1 MVNKKNGRDDSPL
14 SIEEINR
21 IDSTGLSSIDR
32 HHLRLIAHSLACFKL
47 ISHGPNSGPL
57 PKENERLKWLLAQ
70 PSLNNEKI
78 FVNNLLD
85 QLASAALQLETIAD
99 QFNISPLELT
109 LEELIKSRLRSI
121 SHEH

>member
-1 MVNKKNGRDDSPL
+1 MVESDSPL

-32 HHLRLIAHSLACFKL
+32 HHLRLIAHSLACFKS
-47 ISHGPNSGPL
+47 ISNGSISGPF

-70 PSLNNEKI
+70 PALNNQKT
-78 FVNNLLD
+78 FVYDLLD
-85 QLASAALQLETIAD
+85 QLARAALLLERMAD

-109 LEELIKSRLRSI
+109 LEDLIQFRLRSI
-121 SHEH
+121 SN